1 VEKSE
6 FTDLLLQMIDSVR
19 PGKKI
24 RLTLLRTPEN
34 YFSGKIAG
42 DQYVKIRSIPIADKY
57 RVMISNFNAL
67 EYKRFRELFKDEMQF
82 LSFGKDQLEE
92 IVSTANQSGYYLCG
106 FKSTGGGTISLR
118 AVPDKTGQN
127 YLLNEIRNG
136 IINGIYP
143 SMYRLSDGSHL
154 IEIRDDFNI
163 IMSTEKKPDPGPVF
177 DLFVSL
183 IGTFRALHDR
193 LMNQVNPESVGT
205 LGLPS
210 LPGIS
215 FRRNQGIGDNLIHQ
229 AACRSFTPGLMED
242 SPAGKAFYIFEE
254 TYTSPFCR
262 ITLTRDFITLIS
274 MPKGSM
280 SSVLRV
286 ISNLSGITMVT
297 TNGN

>member
-1 VEKSE
+1 MDKSE
-6 FTDLLLQMIDSVR
+6 FIDLLQQMIDAVR

-34 YFSGKIAG
+34 FFLGKIAG
-42 DQYVKIRSIPIADKY
+42 DQYVNIHSIPIAEKY
-57 RVMISNFNAL
+57 RVVISSFNAFD
-67 EYKRFRELFKDEMQF
+67 YKKFRELFKDEVQF

-106 FKSTGGGTISLR
+106 FKSTGQGTISLK
-118 AVPDKTGQN
+118 AVPDRTGQN

-136 IINGIYP
+136 IINGLYP
-143 SMYRLSDGSHL
+143 SIYMLSDGSHN

-163 IMSTEKKPDPGPVF
+163 IMSTEKHLDSGPVF

-183 IGTFRALHDR
+183 INSFRAIHDR
-193 LMNQVNPESVGT
+193 IMNQIYPESGVS

-210 LPGIS
+210 LSGIS
-215 FRRNQGIGDNLIHQ
+215 FKRDQGISDNTIHQ
-229 AACRSFTPGLMED
+229 TACRGFTAGIIED
-242 SPAGKAFYIFEE
+242 SPIGKAFYIFEE
-254 TYTSPFCR
+254 TYTNPFCR
-262 ITLTRDFITLIS
+262 LTLTRDLITLIS
-274 MPKGSM
+274 MPRGSM

-286 ISNLSGITMVT
+286 ISNLSGIKMVT

>member
-1 VEKSE
+1 
-6 FTDLLLQMIDSVR
+6 MIDALE

-34 YFSGKIAG
+34 FFSGKIAG
-42 DQYVKIRSIPIADKY
+42 EQYVKIRSIPIADKY
-57 RVMISNFNAL
+57 RVMISKFNAS
-67 EYKRFRELFKDEMQF
+67 EYRRIKELFKDEVHF
-82 LSFGKDQLEE
+82 LSFGKDKLEE

-106 FKSTGGGTISLR
+106 FRSNGQGTISLR
-118 AVPDKTGQN
+118 ATADMTGQN
-127 YLLNEIRNG
+127 YLMNEIRNG
-136 IINGIYP
+136 IINEIYP

-154 IEIRDDFNI
+154 IEVRDDFNI
-163 IMSTEKKPDPGPVF
+163 IMSTEKKPDSGPVF

-183 IGTFRALHDR
+183 IATYRALHDS
-193 LMNQVNPESVGT
+193 LMNQVRPGLTGT

-210 LPGIS
+210 LSGIY
-215 FRRNQGIGDNLIHQ
+215 FRRNQGIGDNVIHQ

-242 SPAGKAFYIFEE
+242 SPAGKAFYIFEK
-254 TYTSPFCR
+254 TYTNPFCR

-274 MPKGSM
+274 MTGGSM

-286 ISNLSGITMVT
+286 ISNISEISMVT